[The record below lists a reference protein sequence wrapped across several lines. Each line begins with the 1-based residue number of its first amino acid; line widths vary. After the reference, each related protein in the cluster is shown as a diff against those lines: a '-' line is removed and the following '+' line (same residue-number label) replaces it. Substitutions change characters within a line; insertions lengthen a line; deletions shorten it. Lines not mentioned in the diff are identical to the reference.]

1 MKHMTANT
9 AQKEFNDILYNVTL
23 YNEPVTIVSDD
34 SNAVVLISMDE
45 WRGIQETLYLQSIP
59 GMVESIKTAANEP
72 LSNGTDASEVD
83 FDV

>member
-1 MKHMTANT
+1 MRHVTANT
-9 AQKEFNDILYNVTL
+9 AQRDFESILDSVTL

-34 SNAVVLISMDE
+34 DKVGVLLSMDE

-59 GMVESIKTAANEP
+59 GMVKSIREAAAEA
-72 LSNGTDASEVD
+72 LEVGVDASMVD